1 MERKI
6 IKASEGMILTDGK
19 TYGTEV
25 YLAEGIDET
34 QFREIT
40 LEEYE
45 KITMAEMPETIQ

>member
-25 YLAEGIDET
+25 YLADGIDET
-34 QFREIT
+34 QFREIPI
-40 LEEYE
+40 EDYE
-45 KITMAEMPETIQ
+45 KILMAEMPETM

>member
-34 QFREIT
+34 QFKEIT
-40 LEEYE
+40 LEEYFKLTE
-45 KITMAEMPETIQ
+45 PEEESYE